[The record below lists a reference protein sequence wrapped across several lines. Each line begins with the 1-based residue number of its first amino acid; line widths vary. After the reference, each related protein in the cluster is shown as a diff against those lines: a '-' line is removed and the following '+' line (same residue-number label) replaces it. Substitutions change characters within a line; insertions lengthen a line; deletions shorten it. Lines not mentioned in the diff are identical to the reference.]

1 MSTIGSNIAALKS
14 LHNLRL
20 NEDGFAKATERL
32 SSGKRLNNAGDDA
45 AGAAIVNRMS
55 SQIAGMNVAIHY
67 NESKSDA
74 DLVAREAKEYGVK
87 AILVQADL
95 LVEAQIR
102 RVVPTAVEK
111 LQGQLNLLIN
121 NASIFENDNL
131 INFSEKSFL
140 KHMNINLKAPA
151 ILIQNFAKVCK
162 GNKGNVV
169 NIIDQRVEKLTPFF
183 FSYTLSKSSLATL
196 TKTSAMKLAPNIRV
210 NAVSPGPTLKNKRQS
225 EKHFKKQWQSTIL
238 KKKVDTKNVS
248 SAVKFLINNNNI
260 TGQIINVD
268 SGQRLAWKT
277 PDIINAKE

>member
-1 MSTIGSNIAALKS
+1 MEAKKIIVTGGANRIGRSIALELASYDAQIVIHYSKSFASAKKLKIE
-14 LHNLRL
+14 LENLGSIVHL
-20 NEDGFAKATERL
+20 LKAD
-32 SSGKRLNNAGDDA
+32 LNNLKQTQRVISYAHKKMKGLDC
-45 AGAAIVNRMS
+45 
-55 SQIAGMNVAIHY
+55 
-67 NESKSDA
+67 
-74 DLVAREAKEYGVK
+74 LV
-87 AILVQADL
+87 
-95 LVEAQIR
+95 
-102 RVVPTAVEK
+102 
-111 LQGQLNLLIN
+111 N
-121 NASIFENDNL
+121 NASIFENDEL
-131 INFSEKSFL
+131 TNFSEKSFL
-140 KHMNINLKAPA
+140 KHISVNLKAPA
-151 ILIQNFAKVCK
+151 ILTQNFAKV
-162 GNKGNVV
+162 NKGSSGNIV

>member
-1 MSTIGSNIAALKS
+1 MEAKKIIVTGGANRIGRSIALELASYDTQIVIHYSKSFKEAKKLKIE
-14 LHNLRL
+14 LENLGSIVHL
-20 NEDGFAKATERL
+20 LKAD
-32 SSGKRLNNAGDDA
+32 LNNL
-45 AGAAIVNRMS
+45 
-55 SQIAGMNVAIHY
+55 SQTQKIISYAYKKMKGV
-67 NESKSDA
+67 DC
-74 DLVAREAKEYGVK
+74 LV
-87 AILVQADL
+87 
-95 LVEAQIR
+95 
-102 RVVPTAVEK
+102 
-111 LQGQLNLLIN
+111 N

-151 ILIQNFAKVCK
+151 ILIKNFAKLCK
-162 GNKGNVV
+162 SNNGNVI

-183 FSYTLSKSSLATL
+183 FSYTLSKASLATL

-225 EKHFKKQWQSTIL
+225 EKHFKKQWKSTIL
-238 KKKVDTKNVS
+238 QKKVDTKNVS
-248 SAVKFLINNNNI
+248 STVKFLIKNNNI

>member
-1 MSTIGSNIAALKS
+1 MEAKKIIVTGGANRIGRSIALELASYDTQIVIHYSKSFKEAKKLKIE
-14 LHNLRL
+14 LENLGSIVHL
-20 NEDGFAKATERL
+20 LKAD
-32 SSGKRLNNAGDDA
+32 LNNL
-45 AGAAIVNRMS
+45 
-55 SQIAGMNVAIHY
+55 SQTQKIISYAYKKMKGV
-67 NESKSDA
+67 DC
-74 DLVAREAKEYGVK
+74 LV
-87 AILVQADL
+87 
-95 LVEAQIR
+95 
-102 RVVPTAVEK
+102 
-111 LQGQLNLLIN
+111 N

-151 ILIQNFAKVCK
+151 ILIKNFAKLCK
-162 GNKGNVV
+162 SNNGNVI

-183 FSYTLSKSSLATL
+183 FSYTLSKASLATL

-225 EKHFKKQWQSTIL
+225 EKHFKKQWKSTIL

-277 PDIINAKE
+277 PDIINTKE

>member
-1 MSTIGSNIAALKS
+1 MEAKKIIVTGGANRIGRSIALELASYDTQIVIHYLKS
-14 LHNLRL
+14 FNAAKKLKIELENLGSVVHL
-20 NEDGFAKATERL
+20 LKAD
-32 SSGKRLNNAGDDA
+32 LNNLKQTQRIIFHAHKKMKGLDC
-45 AGAAIVNRMS
+45 
-55 SQIAGMNVAIHY
+55 
-67 NESKSDA
+67 
-74 DLVAREAKEYGVK
+74 
-87 AILVQADL
+87 
-95 LVEAQIR
+95 
-102 RVVPTAVEK
+102 
-111 LQGQLNLLIN
+111 LIN
-121 NASIFENDNL
+121 NASVFESDNL

-140 KHMNINLKAPA
+140 KHINVNLKAPA
-151 ILIQNFAKVCK
+151 ILTQNFAKVCK
-162 GNKGNVV
+162 VNKGNIV

-183 FSYTLSKSSLATL
+183 FSYTLSKSSLATF

-225 EKHFKKQWQSTIL
+225 EKHFKKQWKSTIL